1 MDCATSADGL
11 RVVRYW
17 VLCLVF
23 HDWFF
28 MTKLSFVVR
37 NAFRNKR
44 RSVLTVLSIGF
55 SLLLLTLMMTI
66 WRSFYID
73 KGAPDSMKRVITRD
87 KVSLTFF
94 LPTYYRDKIRSL
106 PGVVAI
112 VPMTYFGGIYKDD
125 RPENSFAQF
134 ATDPSEYMKVASDKV
149 VPADQLLAWQRDR
162 AGAMVDVELAKK
174 FGWKIGDRI
183 TLKGTFLPVDP
194 ELTVRAIFSMDPS
207 PRTLYFHTA
216 YLEEAIPWFKG
227 QAGFF
232 DTRVASADDVPAV
245 TAAIDDMFRNSPEP
259 TKTESE
265 HAFKL
270 SFVAMLG
277 NVKAFI
283 LSICAAVVFAILLV
297 SANTMAMSIRGRTRE
312 VAVLKTLGFTAR
324 NVLSL
329 FVGEAVALSLAGGA
343 LGILAAAGVIH
354 LFSHSPVGIGI
365 SNGLTVTVP
374 TMAVALAVAASVGFF
389 SACLP
394 AYNASRMNIVE
405 GLRHIG

>member
-1 MDCATSADGL
+1 
-11 RVVRYW
+11 
-17 VLCLVF
+17 
-23 HDWFF
+23 
-28 MTKLSFVVR
+28 MTKISFVVR

-55 SLLLLTLMMTI
+55 SLLLLTVMMTI
-66 WRSFYID
+66 WRSFYMD
-73 KGAPDSMKRVITRD
+73 AGPPDSAKRVITRHR
-87 KVSLTFF
+87 VSLTFL

-106 PGVVAI
+106 PGVVAV
-112 VPMTYFGGIYKDD
+112 VPMTYFGGKYKDD

-134 ATDPSEYMKVASDKV
+134 ATDPSEYLKVASDKV
-149 VPADQLLAWQRDR
+149 VPADQILAWQRDR
-162 AGAMVDVELAKK
+162 AGALVDVELAKK
-174 FGWKIGDRI
+174 LGWKIGDHI
-183 TLKGTFLPVDP
+183 TLRGTFFPANP
-194 ELTVRAIFSMDPS
+194 ELTIRAMFTMNPS
-207 PRTLYFHTA
+207 PRTMYFHAA
-216 YLEEAIPWFKG
+216 YLDEAIPWFKG

-232 DTRVASADDVPAV
+232 DTGVATAGDIPQVA
-245 TAAIDDMFRNSPEP
+245 AAIDDMFRNSPAP

-312 VAVLKTLGFTAR
+312 VAVLKTLGFTGG

-343 LGILAAAGVIH
+343 LGILAASGLIH

-365 SNGLTVTVP
+365 SNGLTVTIP
-374 TMAVALAVAASVGFF
+374 TMIVALTVAASVGFF

-394 AYNASRMNIVE
+394 AYNASRLNIVE

>member
-1 MDCATSADGL
+1 
-11 RVVRYW
+11 
-17 VLCLVF
+17 
-23 HDWFF
+23 
-28 MTKLSFVVR
+28 MTKTSFVIR
-37 NAFRNKR
+37 NSFRNKR
-44 RSVLTVLSIGF
+44 RSILTMLSIGF
-55 SLLLLTLMMTI
+55 SLLLLTVMMTI
-66 WRSFYID
+66 WRSFYMD
-73 KGAPDSMKRVITRD
+73 QGAPDSAKRVITRHR
-87 KVSLTFF
+87 VSLTFL
-94 LPTYYRDKIRSL
+94 LPTYYRDKIRSQ

-134 ATDPSEYMKVASDKV
+134 ATDPSEYMKVASDKI

-183 TLKGTFLPVDP
+183 TLQGTFLAVNP
-194 ELTVRAIFSMDPS
+194 ELTIRAIFSMDPP

-232 DTRVASADDVPAV
+232 DTRVASADDVPQV
-245 TAAIDDMFRNSPEP
+245 SAAIDDMFRNSPSP

-312 VAVLKTLGFTAR
+312 VAVLKTLGFTAS

-329 FVGEAVALSLAGGA
+329 FVGEAVALSLAGGV
-343 LGILAAAGVIH
+343 LGIVAAAGVIQ

-374 TMAVALAVAASVGFF
+374 TMGVALLVAAGVGFF

-394 AYNASRMNIVE
+394 AYNAARMNIVE

>member
-1 MDCATSADGL
+1 
-11 RVVRYW
+11 
-17 VLCLVF
+17 
-23 HDWFF
+23 

-194 ELTVRAIFSMDPS
+194 ELTVRAIFSMDLRRELCTSIRRIWKKQFRGSRDRRDFSIRESLPRTMCPQLQRRLMICFATRPS
-207 PRTLYFHTA
+207 PQRLRANMPSNFHSWPCSGTS
-216 YLEEAIPWFKG
+216 
-227 QAGFF
+227 
-232 DTRVASADDVPAV
+232 R
-245 TAAIDDMFRNSPEP
+245 
-259 TKTESE
+259 
-265 HAFKL
+265 
-270 SFVAMLG
+270 
-277 NVKAFI
+277 
-283 LSICAAVVFAILLV
+283 
-297 SANTMAMSIRGRTRE
+297 
-312 VAVLKTLGFTAR
+312 
-324 NVLSL
+324 
-329 FVGEAVALSLAGGA
+329 
-343 LGILAAAGVIH
+343 
-354 LFSHSPVGIGI
+354 HS
-365 SNGLTVTVP
+365 S
-374 TMAVALAVAASVGFF
+374 
-389 SACLP
+389 
-394 AYNASRMNIVE
+394 
-405 GLRHIG
+405 

>member
-1 MDCATSADGL
+1 
-11 RVVRYW
+11 
-17 VLCLVF
+17 
-23 HDWFF
+23 
-28 MTKLSFVVR
+28 MTKTSFVVR
-37 NAFRNKR
+37 NAFRNRR
-44 RSVLTVLSIGF
+44 RSVLTMLSIGF

-73 KGAPDSMKRVITRD
+73 QGAPDSMKRVITRHR
-87 KVSLTFF
+87 VSLTFF

-125 RPENSFAQF
+125 RPENAFAQF
-134 ATDPSEYMKVASDKV
+134 ATDPVEYMKVGSDKV

-162 AGAMVDVELAKK
+162 AGAMVDIELAKK
-174 FGWKIGDRI
+174 FGWKVGDRI
-183 TLKGTFLPVDP
+183 TLQGTFLPVNP
-194 ELTVRAIFSMDPS
+194 ELTIRAIFSMDPP

-232 DTRVASADDVPAV
+232 DTRVASADDVPQV
-245 TAAIDDMFRNSPEP
+245 SAAIDEMFRNSPEP

-329 FVGEAVALSLAGGA
+329 FVGEAVALSLTGGI
-343 LGILAAAGVIH
+343 LGILGAAGVVHI
-354 LFSHSPVGIGI
+354 FTHSPVGIGI
-365 SNGLTVTVP
+365 SNGLTVTLP
-374 TMAVALAVAASVGFF
+374 TMAVALMVAASVGFF

-394 AYNASRMNIVE
+394 AYNAARLNIVE

>member
-1 MDCATSADGL
+1 
-11 RVVRYW
+11 
-17 VLCLVF
+17 
-23 HDWFF
+23 

-183 TLKGTFLPVDP
+183 TLEGTFLPVDP

-277 NVKAFI
+277 NVKVFI

-374 TMAVALAVAASVGFF
+374 TMVVALAVAASVGFF

>member
-1 MDCATSADGL
+1 
-11 RVVRYW
+11 
-17 VLCLVF
+17 
-23 HDWFF
+23 
-28 MTKLSFVVR
+28 MTKTSFVIR
-37 NAFRNKR
+37 NSFRNKR
-44 RSVLTVLSIGF
+44 RSILTMLSIGF

-73 KGAPDSMKRVITRD
+73 QGAPDSAKRVITRHR
-87 KVSLTFF
+87 VSLTFL
-94 LPTYYRDKIRSL
+94 LPTYYRDKILSL
-106 PGVVAI
+106 PGVVAV
-112 VPMTYFGGIYKDD
+112 VPMTFFGGKYIDD

-134 ATDPSEYMKVASDKV
+134 ATDPSEYLKVATDKI
-149 VPADQLLAWQRDR
+149 VPPDQALAWQRDR

-183 TLKGTFLPVDP
+183 NLTGTYFPANP
-194 ELTVRAIFSMDPS
+194 ELTIRAIFTMDPP
-207 PRTLYFHTA
+207 PRTIYFHTA

-227 QAGFF
+227 KAGFF
-232 DTRVASADDVPAV
+232 DTRISSADEVGNV
-245 TAAIDDMFRNSPEP
+245 TAAIDDLFRNSPEP

-312 VAVLKTLGFTAR
+312 VAVLKTLGFTGG

-329 FVGEAVALSLAGGA
+329 FVGEAVALSLAGGV
-343 LGILAAAGVIH
+343 LGILAAAAVVQ
-354 LFSHSPVGIGI
+354 LFTHSPVGIGI
-365 SNGLTVTVP
+365 SNGLSVTLP
-374 TMAVALAVAASVGFF
+374 TMGVALIVAASVGLF
-389 SACLP
+389 SAWLP

>member
-1 MDCATSADGL
+1 
-11 RVVRYW
+11 
-17 VLCLVF
+17 
-23 HDWFF
+23 

-183 TLKGTFLPVDP
+183 TLEGTFLPVDP

-374 TMAVALAVAASVGFF
+374 TMVVALAVAASVGFF

>member
-1 MDCATSADGL
+1 
-11 RVVRYW
+11 
-17 VLCLVF
+17 
-23 HDWFF
+23 
-28 MTKLSFVVR
+28 MTKISFVVR
-37 NAFRNKR
+37 NAFRSRR
-44 RSVLTVLSIGF
+44 RSTLTVLSIGF
-55 SLLLLTLMMTI
+55 SLLLLTVMMTI

-73 KGAPDSMKRVITRD
+73 QGAPDSAKRVITRHR
-87 KVSLTFF
+87 VSLTFL

-106 PGVVAI
+106 PGVVAV
-112 VPMTYFGGIYKDD
+112 VPMTYFGGKYKDD

-134 ATDPSEYMKVASDKV
+134 ATDPSEYLKVGSDKV
-149 VPADQLLAWQRDR
+149 VPADQVLAWQRDR
-162 AGAMVDVELAKK
+162 AGAMVDVELARK

-183 TLKGTFLPVDP
+183 TLQGTFFPVNP
-194 ELTVRAIFSMDPS
+194 ELTIRAIFTMDPP
-207 PRTLYFHTA
+207 PRSIYFHAA
-216 YLEEAIPWFKG
+216 YLDEALPWFKG

-232 DTRVASADDVPAV
+232 DTRVSSANDVPAV
-245 TAAIDDMFRNSPEP
+245 TAAIDDMFRNSPAP

-297 SANTMAMSIRGRTRE
+297 SANTMAMSIRARTRE
-312 VAVLKTLGFTAR
+312 VAVLKTLGFTGG

-329 FVGEAVALSLAGGA
+329 FVGEAVALSLAGGT
-343 LGILAAAGVIH
+343 LGILAAAGLIH

-365 SNGLTVTVP
+365 SNGLTVTIP
-374 TMAVALAVAASVGFF
+374 TMVVGLMVAASVGFL

-394 AYNASRMNIVE
+394 AYNASRLNIVE

>member
-1 MDCATSADGL
+1 LYDW
-11 RVVRYW
+11 VV
-17 VLCLVF
+17 
-23 HDWFF
+23 
-28 MTKLSFVVR
+28 MTKISFVVR

-44 RSVLTVLSIGF
+44 RSILTVLSIGF
-55 SLLLLTLMMTI
+55 SLLLLTVMMTI
-66 WRSFYID
+66 WRSFYMD
-73 KGAPDSMKRVITRD
+73 AGPPDSSKRVITRHH
-87 KVSLTFF
+87 VSLTFL
-94 LPTYYRDKIRSL
+94 LPTYYREKIRSL
-106 PGVVAI
+106 PGVVAV
-112 VPMTYFGGIYKDD
+112 VPMTYFGGKYKDD

-134 ATDPSEYMKVASDKV
+134 ATDPSEYLKVASDKV
-149 VPADQLLAWQRDR
+149 VPADQVLAWQRDR

-183 TLKGTFLPVDP
+183 HLQGTFFPANP
-194 ELTVRAIFSMDPS
+194 ELTIRAIFTMDPS
-207 PRTLYFHTA
+207 PRTIYFHAA
-216 YLEEAIPWFKG
+216 YLDEAIPWFKG

-232 DTRVASADDVPAV
+232 DTRVASADDIPQVAG
-245 TAAIDDMFRNSPEP
+245 AIDDLFRNSPAP

-329 FVGEAVALSLAGGA
+329 FVGEAVALSLAGGT
-343 LGILAAAGVIH
+343 LGILAAAGLIH
-354 LFSHSPVGIGI
+354 IFSHSPVGIGI
-365 SNGLTVTVP
+365 SNGLTVTIP
-374 TMAVALAVAASVGFF
+374 TMAVALLVAASVGFF

-394 AYNASRMNIVE
+394 AYNASRLNIVE

>member
-312 VAVLKTLGFTAR
+312 VAVLKSLGFTAR

-374 TMAVALAVAASVGFF
+374 TMVVALAVAASVGFF